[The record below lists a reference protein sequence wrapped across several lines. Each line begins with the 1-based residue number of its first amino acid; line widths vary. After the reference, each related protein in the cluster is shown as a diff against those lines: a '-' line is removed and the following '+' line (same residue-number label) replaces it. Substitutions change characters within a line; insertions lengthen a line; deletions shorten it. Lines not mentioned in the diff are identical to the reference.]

1 MDRKII
7 IIIGGSRITN
17 PIYPEELKN
26 IAFINEVT
34 IKVVI
39 PEGIEIIR
47 VARYTGVSEKSAFKN
62 GKIGNKVKLPK
73 KASTNDKVE
82 NIAL

>member
-1 MDRKII
+1 MI
-7 IIIGGSRITN
+7 IIIGGSRIIN
-17 PIYPEELKN
+17 PTYPEELKN
-26 IAFINEVT
+26 VALIKEVT
-34 IKVVI
+34 SKVVI
-39 PEGIEIIR
+39 PEGIDTIS

-73 KASTNDKVE
+73 KASTNDNVE